1 MKDRKRQ
8 RENRRCKE
16 EKLDIRDYTGVLDPT
31 PYYAVLNMRN
41 GYYYARKQKSG
52 RKEVQMNGEPGTV

>member
-8 RENRRCKE
+8 RENRRLKE
-16 EKLDIRDYTGVLDPT
+16 EKLDIRDYTGVLNPT

-41 GYYYARKQKSG
+41 GINYPRKTE
-52 RKEVQMNGEPGTV
+52 RKEVTRSGK

>member
-41 GYYYARKQKSG
+41 GIYYAQKQKPEK
-52 RKEVQMNGEPGTV
+52 KELAMNG

>member
-8 RENRRCKE
+8 RENRRLKE
-16 EKLDIRDYTGVLDPT
+16 EKLNIRDYTGVLNPT

-41 GYYYARKQKSG
+41 GNNYPQNQTNE
-52 RKEVQMNGEPGTV
+52 RKEAMRIGK

>member
-16 EKLDIRDYTGVLDPT
+16 EKLNIRNYTGVLDPT
-31 PYYAVLNMRN
+31 PYYAVLHMRN
-41 GYYYARKQKSG
+41 GNYYAQKEKSG
-52 RKEVQMNGEPGTV
+52 RKDVAMNG